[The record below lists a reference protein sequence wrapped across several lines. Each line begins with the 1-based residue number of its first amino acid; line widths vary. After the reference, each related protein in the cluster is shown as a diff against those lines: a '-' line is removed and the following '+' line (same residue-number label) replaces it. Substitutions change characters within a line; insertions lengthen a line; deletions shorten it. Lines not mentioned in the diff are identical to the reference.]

1 MNRKTLTPLMTA
13 LLLAFT
19 QTPALAS
26 DDHDHK
32 PQVSTDLS
40 RIELDLDD
48 HDHGIAEEGH
58 DHRSEG
64 PGHAHESGEHD
75 HDENEEHEEG
85 LLLSP
90 AQSAI
95 AGIEVA
101 TVTETSLDFQ
111 HPLPAQL
118 LANPNQTSALS
129 LPVDARVI
137 ARHVAPGQEVERGTK
152 LLTLASSAIANTQG
166 RHLLALAEWR
176 RVKSL
181 GKQAVSASRYQQ
193 ARIDLETSLQDLLAL
208 GMTQSQIDALDQQEN
223 RLGQFTLLAPHAGTV
238 QQDNSVMQQNQPALS
253 TLMVLAN
260 EHTLW
265 AKAQVTPSQSALV
278 TIGKG
283 VTLRVDDQLVQAQVI
298 GRDHQLDPRTRT
310 ESVRLELANPDHR
323 LHAGQFAT
331 AYLSQ
336 SQRRGIVLPDTAL
349 ARSPDGDWMVY
360 LYDGERY
367 RATEVQVLSTLEG
380 MNLVS
385 GIQPGSQ
392 VAVQGAFFLASE
404 QAKSGFEIHN
414 H

>member
-1 MNRKTLTPLMTA
+1 MKRKTLTPLMTA

-19 QTPALAS
+19 QAPALAG
-26 DDHDHK
+26 DDHDH
-32 PQVSTDLS
+32 QANTDLS
-40 RIELDLDD
+40 LITLDLDD
-48 HDHGIAEEGH
+48 HEHGVAEEGH
-58 DHRSEG
+58 DHSSEG
-64 PGHAHESGEHD
+64 PEHGHESGDHG
-75 HDENEEHEEG
+75 HDEGEEHEEG
-85 LLLSP
+85 LRLSP
-90 AQSAI
+90 AQSAL

-101 TVTETSLDFQ
+101 TVTETSLDFR
-111 HPLPAQL
+111 HPVPTQL
-118 LANPNQTSALS
+118 LTNPNLTSALS

-137 ARHVAPGQEVERGTK
+137 ARHVTPGQEVEPGAK
-152 LLTLASSAIANTQG
+152 LLTLASSAIADTQG

-208 GMTQSQIDALDQQEN
+208 GMTQSQIDSLDQQES

-253 TLMVLAN
+253 TLMVLAD
-260 EHTLW
+260 EHILW
-265 AKAQVTPSQSALV
+265 ANAQVSASQATLIR
-278 TIGKG
+278 IGQKLT
-283 VTLRVDDQLVQAQVI
+283 VRVGEDLVQATVI

-310 ESVRLELANPDHR
+310 EAVRLELTNPDHR

-331 AYLSQ
+331 AYISQ
-336 SQRRGIVLPDTAL
+336 SQRRGIVLPDSAL

-360 LYDGERY
+360 LYDDGRY
-367 RATEVQVLSTLEG
+367 SATEVQVLSSQEG